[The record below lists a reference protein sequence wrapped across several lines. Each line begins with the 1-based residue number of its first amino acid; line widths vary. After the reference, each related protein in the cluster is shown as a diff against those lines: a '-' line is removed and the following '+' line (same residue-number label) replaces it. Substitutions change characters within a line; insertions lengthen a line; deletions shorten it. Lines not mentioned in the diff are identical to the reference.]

1 MSNVK
6 IAFVYDL
13 VYPFSVGGNEKR
25 LHCIAQ
31 ALSEKH
37 EVHVF
42 GMKSWRGAPERMQ
55 GKGFLHGISYSPQ
68 NLYSENGRRKIL
80 PSLAFAFRLFFA
92 LLKTDFDVLECQSFP
107 FLPLLSCRLACA
119 LKRKTLAVYWVEA
132 WHDYWNEYL
141 GASGFF
147 GKAVERFCTR
157 LSPYNLANSAHTKR
171 RLVSLLGMKPEKIRI
186 ISPAVC
192 VPESFPRPATSF
204 DVVFAGRLI
213 AHKNPGLL
221 VEAIAIASRKMPGIS
236 LAIIGS
242 GPEKENVQGT
252 AEMLGLQKNIA
263 FFENLPEQLLFS
275 IVANAKV
282 FVLPSEREGFGM
294 SCLEAMHFGVPVLTL
309 DSPLNAAKELVGE
322 KELVCKKDAKELAGK
337 IVFLLSHER
346 ERKMLGEK
354 LREKSKAFS
363 MRIVLAE
370 YEDFFAGLR

>member
-1 MSNVK
+1 MK

-42 GMKSWRGAPERMQ
+42 GMKSWHGNAERMQ
-55 GKGFLHGISYSPQ
+55 GKVFLHGVSDAPQ

-80 PSLAFAFRLFFA
+80 PSMAFSFRLFFA
-92 LLKTDFDVLECQSFP
+92 LLRHDFDVLECQSFP
-107 FLPLLSCRLACA
+107 FLPLLSCKLACA
-119 LKRKTLAVYWVEA
+119 LKRKTLVVYWVEA
-132 WHDYWNEYL
+132 WQDYWNEYL
-141 GASGFF
+141 GAAGFL
-147 GKAVERFCTR
+147 GKSLEKFCTR

-171 RLVSLLGMKPEKIRI
+171 RLVSLLGLRPEKIRI

-221 VEAIAIASRKMPGIS
+221 IEAIAIASRKAPGIS
-236 LAIIGS
+236 LAMIGS
-242 GPEKENVQGT
+242 GPEKENVQAT
-252 AEMLGLQKNIA
+252 AEMLGMQKNIA

-294 SCLEAMHFGVPVLTL
+294 SCLEAMHFGVPALTL

-322 KELVCKKDAKELAGK
+322 KELVCKKDAIDLAGK

-346 ERKMLGEK
+346 ERKALGQK
-354 LREKSKAFS
+354 SAEKSRAFS
-363 MRIVLAE
+363 PRNILGQ
-370 YEDFFAGLR
+370 YEDFFAGLQE